1 MTIVNDQAIY
11 ETLTSSTASG
21 SVHDLTRGRI
31 SANYG
36 DPGDDFPLVVF
47 EQIGS
52 TATEVFS
59 HTKLMIDE
67 TYEIRALGRYE
78 DGIVSVATIGGAIVT
93 AIHGTTA
100 TVGSV
105 SVTLDIFG
113 GTEVSR
119 ADELFIATVQVR
131 AKHMQSSEL

>member
-11 ETLTSSTASG
+11 ETLIASTASG
-21 SVHDLTRGRI
+21 SVHDLTSGRI

-36 DPGDDFPLVVF
+36 DPGEDYPLVVF

-52 TATEVFS
+52 EAVEVFN
-59 HTKLMIDE
+59 HDRLMIDE
-67 TYEIRALGRYE
+67 NYEIRAVGRYE
-78 DGIVSVATIGGAIVT
+78 AGITALATIGDAIVT

-100 TVGSV
+100 TVGSI
-105 SVTLDIFG
+105 SVTLDVFG

-119 ADELFIATVQVR
+119 ADELFIASVQVR
-131 AKHMQSSEL
+131 ARHMQTSEL

>member
-11 ETLTSSTASG
+11 ETLIASTASG
-21 SVHDLTRGRI
+21 SVHDLTSGRI

-47 EQIGS
+47 EQIS
-52 TATEVFS
+52 SEASEVFG
-59 HTKLMIDE
+59 HTRLMIDE
-67 TYEIRALGRYE
+67 GYEVRAIGRYE
-78 DGIVSVATIGGAIVT
+78 AGITALAEIGDAIVT

-100 TVGSV
+100 TVGST
-105 SVTLDIFG
+105 SVTLDVFG

-131 AKHMQSSEL
+131 AKHMQTSEL